1 MYEVFYMLLTI
12 TAYIIGSIILYIFIY
27 LCYKPLSFL
36 FKIACHGIIGIAALI
51 ICNFAFGFFGVAVGF
66 NLITAITAGILGLPG
81 VALLY
86 ALSFII

>member
-1 MYEVFYMLLTI
+1 MILNI
-12 TAYIIGSIILYIFIY
+12 TAYIVGSIILYIFIY
-27 LCYKPLSFL
+27 LCYKPLMFF

-51 ICNFAFGFFGVAVGF
+51 ICNIICGFFGVAVGF
-66 NLITAITAGILGLPG
+66 NIITATVAGVLGLPG